1 MGCSH
6 TNIKDKKSPN
16 YPRLNDQNANFKRF
30 DENKTKTADN
40 HEENKTNK
48 TASKNA
54 IDLKDNEKEAIEEHK
69 KNDSNSKNHP
79 EPVDK
84 EEKILK
90 KNIQILKQNQN
101 N

>member
-16 YPRLNDQNANFKRF
+16 YPRLNDQNTNFKRL

-48 TASKNA
+48 TASKNT

-69 KNDSNSKNHP
+69 KNDSNSKN
-79 EPVDK
+79 
-84 EEKILK
+84 I
-90 KNIQILKQNQN
+90 QNQLTKKKKY
-101 N
+101 